1 MSRVSGVHEKKRDA
15 RLCQVTRIVFLVAL
29 SAEDDDSLIEFC
41 GRERQQVEAGGPIN
55 KFAVPTSGNFSA
67 CLISLVS
74 PA

>member
-1 MSRVSGVHEKKRDA
+1 MKETRCALVP
-15 RLCQVTRIVFLVAL
+15 RIVFLVAL
-29 SAEDDDSLIEFC
+29 SAGNDDSLIEFC

-67 CLISLVS
+67 CLIS